1 MHFFETKIKKGCL
14 HMSDRTAESMM
25 DKTIEKIKA
34 MVDANTII
42 GSPIQAGEV
51 TVIPVSKVTYGFA
64 AGGSD
69 LPSKTT
75 TRELF
80 GGGGGAGVTIAPI
93 AFLTVSGGNVKLLPV
108 NPPVTTADRIVEM
121 VPEAVDKISGFVKS
135 RKKEKDSDLEDV
147 SEKIAEK
154 AVAEIN
160 EKLGE

>member
-1 MHFFETKIKKGCL
+1 MAE
-14 HMSDRTAESMM
+14 RTAESMM

-42 GSPIQAGEV
+42 GTPGQAGDV

-93 AFLTVSGGNVKLLPV
+93 AFLTINGGTVKLLPV

-121 VPEAVDKISGFVKS
+121 VPEAGDKISGFVKS
-135 RKKEKDSDLEDV
+135 RKKDRTAEDEKSD
-147 SEKIAEK
+147 KIAEQ
-154 AVAEIN
+154 AAAEIN
-160 EKLGE
+160 EKLAD

>member
-1 MHFFETKIKKGCL
+1 
-14 HMSDRTAESMM
+14 MSERTAESMM

-42 GSPIQAGEV
+42 GTPIQAGDV

-69 LPSKTT
+69 LPSKST

-93 AFLTVSGGNVKLLPV
+93 AFLTITNGNVKLLPV

-135 RKKEKDSDLEDV
+135 RQKDKKDAAEDISDA
-147 SEKIAEK
+147 IAEQ
-154 AVAEIN
+154 AAAAIN
-160 EKLGE
+160 ENLGE